1 MMNSDEL
8 IGQVG
13 TLYLKRSLETD
24 GSDGTAR
31 FIVDRLSARQTAAIA
46 KTILA
51 DDSLSSQIEICLPA
65 HFMDG
70 QGLPNTVITYE
81 RATYHRHAKCVKS
94 ALLLATTGD
103 DEAQSLNLLTPIG
116 SSQLTSSPELWVEA
130 ASSGLA
136 LLDEERKWWE
146 KSLKGVFDLNIWST
160 EQVAEYVIY
169 TRKAHIDEGHPI
181 IHALG
186 SALHALHIPKDTCF
200 FNGIKT
206 QQRGHYSRW
215 RNLYESAYRRRGCY
229 LSKLTPSQTLLN
241 EDALLKAFDKARP
254 AIADKYHD
262 IIKHFIKAPSGW
274 NDKARSL
281 AECEW
286 EDVGQHLFEGLR
298 QEKKTIGELT
308 FEFYDEREHELLT
321 DGEWDYLKRLKE
333 RGKSPHKSEEDEQFY
348 EDHRNELKDDRQLK
362 SLWDRFI
369 FGAARQS
376 TDFLKGLVLCI
387 ETLFTQKRPSIDAR
401 MVIRCDR
408 RSKKDFKDLNID
420 AGLFFAC
427 RYKGLKELF
436 GPKVEWKVDPL
447 FSFTEIVEDWRKD
460 SKTKLCT
467 STAKA
472 ALNIKFT
479 IELEADLLTGG
490 TEKYSTQ
497 LVWVFDPNSVETE
510 FYNDFMRLSQHA
522 LVFCGITREPVSTKG
537 EFQPLDLTNVR
548 SFASAYGRDR
558 GSFVSV
564 YKKSNNIATVWSNN
578 LSEAKKNGLIPE
590 IAIEGIEAN
599 FNAFKESY
607 TGAIKGFLQRG
618 VAHEGLLK
626 QLSDFSNLVENLCR
640 NAKGDR
646 NRVLL
651 LSPLL
656 KIGAVSVDGEK
667 PAVIAAPWHP
677 LKLSAMAVKSHQVAS
692 LIRRFLNS
700 EELSFGDTGRF
711 FFNDLCEAIDHPY
724 YPEIILGWQDQKAE
738 LLSLTDVVGDY
749 SLYEMPVIT
758 SGGTNST
765 NDNPSEAANLVAD
778 LIDRYLKLQ
787 PHEQANLSIVL
798 YNCDSVRLP
807 KAVVDKIRLQHEE
820 NEDVLCQIILRHRSS
835 QRLRNLY
842 ETIIEG
848 SEEDVDSFNP
858 SEATRDFMAR
868 LRINIMA
875 DQAPPPDPR
884 DGCPMDI
891 VFSQDVIARRA
902 TVAWYPENS
911 QSVDLLDLVP
921 SQWSRRRP
929 ASRDDMK
936 SVVYLC
942 CPTQSREGWAYLTA
956 ITTFIK
962 GDWDE
967 KEGIRFLPARQL
979 DFQEPEMASIFQET
993 HNLATWVV
1001 NYDELL
1007 DRRQLINQGVQVI
1020 KYKQSATQGRNMII
1034 SSNAPMGMLESMLN
1048 HRLKTL
1054 NLGLDDSALK
1064 KLALRMW
1071 QDANGISGDIVLR
1084 AAKRG
1089 RNASELIG
1097 IVLSRFII
1105 RQELK
1110 DNQYF
1115 GWYFLDDYAD
1125 WLGQREQRIAD
1136 ILALSPS
1143 RTKDGKLRLDI
1154 IVSEAKYIDASNLS
1168 SKRKESQKQLRDTLK
1183 RIDDALFGSPER
1195 LDRKLW
1201 LAKLSDLVLDGVQV
1215 PSSST
1220 IKLSDWR
1227 RAIRE
1232 GQCDIFLR
1240 GYSHIFVSG
1249 PSDSPECSELSPVV
1263 NCDNAYQEV
1272 FSRAKVRKL
1281 ILSYRDDNDPVSIR
1295 REGMEE
1301 DIWGSKIYRDPAG
1314 KPEVVQRLPI
1324 EKNVENNEHL
1334 QHEDNHGFTCIDDH
1348 NLKNLVNQEI
1358 ESGDTIKNDKK
1369 DGLDS
1374 YSSWPYKGVFQF
1386 LEEYQEAAAENEE
1399 ASQWL
1404 TKIESRC
1411 RGALQQFQL
1420 QAKLLSSVLTPN
1432 AALLKFQGSAYL
1444 TVEQVLKRRSEFLT
1458 TYGLDLISVRAE
1470 PEKVAISIARPN
1482 RRVLR
1487 LPEIWKRWKPDCSGG
1502 NYTLLIGLKEE
1513 DSSPLFLSP
1522 KINAPHTLIAG
1533 STGSGKSVLM
1543 QNIILGIA
1551 ATNNPQQARI
1561 VIIDPKLGV
1570 DYFAFENLEHL
1581 EGGVIDDQNKATRQ
1595 LTQLVEEMNRR
1606 YMVLRQNRVSN
1617 IFELNTKLNVT
1628 ERLPYLWIVHDEFAE
1643 WMMTDEYKNAVTNI
1657 VGRLGVKARAAGIFL
1672 VFAAQRPDN
1681 NVMPL
1686 QLRANLGNRLILRV
1700 DGEGTSE
1707 IALGERGAERLL
1719 GKGHLAAKL
1728 DGETSVITAQV
1739 PMIKVEEL
1747 ENIVGFLK

>member
-1 MMNSDEL
+1 MNSDEL
-8 IGQVG
+8 IGKVG
-13 TLYLKRSLETD
+13 TLYLRGTLETD
-24 GSDGTAR
+24 GSEGTAR
-31 FIVDRLSARQTAAIA
+31 FIIDRLSARQTAAIA
-46 KTILA
+46 KAILA
-51 DDSLSSQIEICLPA
+51 DDALSSQIEICLPA

-70 QGLPNTVITYE
+70 QGLPDTVITYE
-81 RATYHRHAKCVKS
+81 RATYHRHAKCDKP

-116 SSQLTSSPELWVEA
+116 SSQLTSVPELWIEVA
-130 ASSGLA
+130 ASGLA
-136 LLDEERKWWE
+136 LLSEEQKWWE
-146 KSLKGVFDLNIWST
+146 KSLKGLFELNIWST
-160 EQVAEYVIY
+160 EQISEYVIY
-169 TRKAHIDEGHPI
+169 TRKAHVDEGHPI
-181 IHALG
+181 LHALG
-186 SALHALHIPKDTCF
+186 SALHALHVPKDTCF
-200 FNGIKT
+200 FNGIKA
-206 QQRGHYSRW
+206 QHRGHASRW
-215 RNLYESAYRRRGCY
+215 RNLYESAYRKRGCY
-229 LSKLTPSQTLLN
+229 LSKLTPNQTLLN
-241 EDALLKAFDKARP
+241 EEVLLKAFDKAKP

-262 IIKHFIKAPSGW
+262 LINEFIEAPTGW

-281 AECEW
+281 SGCEW

-321 DGEWDYLKRLKE
+321 DEEWDYLERLKE
-333 RGKSPHKSEEDEQFY
+333 RRKSPHKSEEDEQFY

-369 FGAARQS
+369 FGTATES

-387 ETLFTQKRPSIDAR
+387 ETLFTQKQPSLDAR

-420 AGLFFAC
+420 AGQFFAC
-427 RYKGLKELF
+427 RYRGLRELF
-436 GPKVEWKVDPL
+436 GSKVEWKVDPL
-447 FSFTEIVEDWRKD
+447 FSFAELVEGWRKD
-460 SKTKLCT
+460 SKTRLCT
-467 STAKA
+467 SVAKA
-472 ALNIKFT
+472 ALQIKFT
-479 IELEADLLTGG
+479 IELEVDLLTGG
-490 TEKYSTQ
+490 TEKYLTQ
-497 LVWVFDPNSVETE
+497 LVWKFNPNRVETE
-510 FYNDFMRLSQHA
+510 FYQDFTRLAQHP
-522 LVFCGITREPVSTKG
+522 LVFCATTREPVSTKG

-548 SFASAYGRDR
+548 SFAAARRDR
-558 GSFVSV
+558 GSFVPV
-564 YKKSNNIATVWSNN
+564 YKKSNDIAELWSDN
-578 LSEAKKNGLIPE
+578 LSQAKKHGLISE
-590 IAIEGIEAN
+590 SAIDGIEN
-599 FNAFKESY
+599 KFKAFKESY
-607 TGAIKGFLQRG
+607 TGAIKGFLERG
-618 VAHEGLLK
+618 VAYEGLLK
-626 QLSDFSNLVENLCR
+626 QLSDFSELIERLCR
-640 NAKGDR
+640 DARGDR

-651 LSPLL
+651 LGPLL
-656 KIGAVSVDGEK
+656 KIGAISVDGEK
-667 PAVIAAPWHP
+667 PTVIAAPWHP
-677 LKLSAMAVKSHQVAS
+677 LKLTAMAVKARQVS
-692 LIRRFLNS
+692 DLLRRFLDT
-700 EELSFGDTGRF
+700 EEVIFGDTGRF
-711 FFNDLCEAIDHPY
+711 FFNDLCEALDHPY
-724 YPEIILGWQDQKAE
+724 YPEVILGWQDQKAE

-749 SLYEMPVIT
+749 SLYEVPVVT
-758 SGGTNST
+758 STGTDGT
-765 NDNPSEAANLVAD
+765 NDNPSGAANLVAD
-778 LIDRYLKLQ
+778 LVDRYLKLQ

-807 KAVVDKIRLQHEE
+807 KAVVEKIRVQHEE
-820 NEDVLCQIILRHRSS
+820 DEDVLCQVILRHRSS
-835 QRLRNLY
+835 QCLRNLY

-848 SEEDVDSFNP
+848 SDEEVDSFSP

-902 TVAWYPENS
+902 GIAWYPENA
-911 QSVDLLDLVP
+911 QSADLLDLIP
-921 SQWSRRRP
+921 SHWSRRRP
-929 ASRDDMK
+929 AAKDDMK

-967 KEGIRFLPARQL
+967 KMDYRLLPARQL
-979 DFQEPEMASIFQET
+979 DFQEPEMVSIFQET

-1020 KYKQSATQGRNMII
+1020 RYKQSATQGRNMII
-1034 SSNAPMGMLESMLN
+1034 SSNAPMGMLEAMLN
-1048 HRLKTL
+1048 RRLNAL
-1054 NLGLDDSALK
+1054 NIGLDDPSQK
-1064 KLALRMW
+1064 MLALRMW
-1071 QDANGISGDIVLR
+1071 QDANEISGDIVLR

-1097 IVLSRFII
+1097 IVLSRFLI
-1105 RQELK
+1105 RHELSG
-1110 DNQYF
+1110 NQYF

-1125 WLGQREQRIAD
+1125 WLGQREQQIAD

-1143 RTKDGKLRLDI
+1143 RTEDGKLRLDI
-1154 IVSEAKYIDASNLS
+1154 IVSEAKYIDISNLS
-1168 SKRKESQKQLRDTLK
+1168 SKRKESQKQLRDTLS

-1220 IKLSDWR
+1220 INLSDWR

-1281 ILSYRDDNDPVSIR
+1281 ILSYLDDTDPISIR
-1295 REGMEE
+1295 RKGMED
-1301 DIWGSKIYRDPAG
+1301 DIWASKIYRDPTG
-1314 KPEVVQRLPI
+1314 EIEVVEKPPI
-1324 EKNVENNEHL
+1324 GGKTGKQKHI
-1334 QHEDNHGFTCIDDH
+1334 QHEDDHGRTDLAWN
-1348 NLKNLVNQEI
+1348 NLKDQINQKI
-1358 ESGDTIKNDKK
+1358 DTEDVIKNGKK
-1369 DGLDS
+1369 DHLDS
-1374 YSSWPYKGVFQF
+1374 FSSWPYEGVIQF
-1386 LEEYQEAAAENEE
+1386 LEEYHGSATENQEAN
-1399 ASQWL
+1399 QWL
-1404 TKIESRC
+1404 TQIESRC

-1420 QAKLLSSVLTPN
+1420 QAKLLSSILTPN
-1432 AALLKFQGSAYL
+1432 AALLKFQGSANL

-1470 PEKVAISIARPN
+1470 PEKVAISIARPD

-1487 LPEIWKRWKPDCSGG
+1487 LAPIWKSWKPNCAGG
-1502 NYTLLIGLKEE
+1502 NHALLIGLKEE

-1522 KINAPHTLIAG
+1522 KVNAPHTLIAG

-1551 ATNNPQQARI
+1551 ATNTPQQARI
-1561 VIIDPKLGV
+1561 FIIDPKLGV

-1581 EGGVIDDQNKATRQ
+1581 EGGVIDDQDNATKQ
-1595 LTQLVEEMNRR
+1595 LKYLVEEMDRR
-1606 YMVLRQNRVSN
+1606 YMVLRQNRVAN
-1617 IFELNTKLNVT
+1617 IFELNTKMNST

-1643 WMMTDEYKNAVTNI
+1643 WMMTDEYKKAVTNV

-1681 NVMPL
+1681 NVMPM

-1728 DGETSVITAQV
+1728 EGETSVITAQV
-1739 PMIKVEEL
+1739 PMITVDEL
-1747 ENIVGFLK
+1747 ETIVGLLK